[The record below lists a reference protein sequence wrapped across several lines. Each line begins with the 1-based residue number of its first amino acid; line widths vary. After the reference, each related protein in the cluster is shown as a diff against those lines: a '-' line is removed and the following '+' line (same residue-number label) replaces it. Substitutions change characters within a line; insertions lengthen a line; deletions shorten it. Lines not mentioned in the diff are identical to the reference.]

1 MKMAGV
7 FFGMTKEKME
17 KLIVAAGNEIISRAG
32 ELAEGVAR
40 VDDLDI
46 WIYFNDDE
54 IPHIN
59 VTKRYVSQEV
69 IKVLAGIDEKEL
81 DALRG

>member
-1 MKMAGV
+1 MAGV

-32 ELAEGVAR
+32 ELAEGVER
-40 VDDLDI
+40 FDDLDI
-46 WIYFNDDE
+46 WIHFNNDE
-54 IPHIN
+54 IPHID
-59 VTKRYVSQEV
+59 VTKRYVNTEM
-69 IKVLAGIDEKEL
+69 IKVLTGIDEKEL

>member
-32 ELAEGVAR
+32 DLAEGVER
-40 VDDLDI
+40 FDDLDI
-46 WIYFNDDE
+46 WIHFNDDE
-54 IPHIN
+54 IPHID
-59 VTKRYVSQEV
+59 VTKRYVSKEV
-69 IKVLAGIDEKEL
+69 IKVLAGIDEKEP
-81 DALRG
+81 DAIRG

>member
-1 MKMAGV
+1 MAGM

-32 ELAEGVAR
+32 ELAEGVER
-40 VDDLDI
+40 FDDLDI
-46 WIYFNDDE
+46 WIHFNDDE
-54 IPHIN
+54 IPHID
-59 VTKRYVSQEV
+59 VTKRYVSKEV
-69 IKVLAGIDEKEL
+69 IKVLTGIDEKEL

>member
-1 MKMAGV
+1 MAGV

-32 ELAEGVAR
+32 ELADGVER
-40 VDDLDI
+40 FDDLDI
-46 WIYFNDDE
+46 WIHFNDDE
-54 IPHIN
+54 IPHID

-69 IKVLAGIDEKEL
+69 IKVLAGN
-81 DALRG
+81 

>member
-1 MKMAGV
+1 MAGT

-32 ELAEGVAR
+32 ELAEGVER
-40 VDDLDI
+40 FDDLDI
-46 WIYFNDDE
+46 WIHFNDDE
-54 IPHIN
+54 IPHID

-69 IKVLAGIDEKEL
+69 IKVLAGMDE
-81 DALRG
+81 